1 MSRNRKTPKN
11 AGNPKIRKDRS
22 AGGRESSEGFTGLEA
37 AIVLLAFVVV
47 TAAFSYVVL
56 GSGFHT
62 VQKSQAVIY
71 SALEQSSSSI
81 LVDEVMYIRNSTT
94 GNIGMIR
101 IYMRSPH
108 SLVPADLSKMT
119 ISFATP
125 EGYCTIEQDS
135 PLYDNG
141 NPPAAGKWNI
151 YRNTGS
157 DAGKDAILLYNGD
170 YAIILVHLP
179 ADRELEPGD
188 EYWIEV
194 VQPLGLSMF
203 ISRTVPAQ
211 P

>member
-81 LVDEVMYIRNSTT
+81 LVDEVMYIRNTTT

>member
-1 MSRNRKTPKN
+1 MRRCLKN
-11 AGNPKIRKDRS
+11 SNSPTNCKN
-22 AGGRESSEGFTGLEA
+22 GRSSEGFTGLEA

-81 LVDEVMYIRNSTT
+81 LVDEVMYLRNSTS
-94 GNIGMIR
+94 GDVDMIR
-101 IYMRSPH
+101 IYLRSPH
-108 SLVPADLSKMT
+108 ALVPSDLSKMT

-125 EGYCTIEQDS
+125 DAYCTIERDS

-151 YRNTGS
+151 YRNTGNS
-157 DAGKDAILLYNGD
+157 GDKILLNSGD

-179 ADRELEPGD
+179 VGMELEAGD
-188 EYWIEV
+188 EYWIEI

-203 ISRTVPAQ
+203 ISRTVPSS

>member
-22 AGGRESSEGFTGLEA
+22 AGGCQTSEGFTGLEA

>member
-22 AGGRESSEGFTGLEA
+22 AGARESSEGFTGLEA

>member
-1 MSRNRKTPKN
+1 MNRNRKTPKN
-11 AGNPKIRKDRS
+11 AGNPKIRRS
-22 AGGRESSEGFTGLEA
+22 TESSRRTSEGFTGLEA

-81 LVDEVMYIRNSTT
+81 LVDEVMYIRNSTS
-94 GNIGMIR
+94 GNIEMIR
-101 IYMRSPH
+101 VYMRSPH

-125 EGYCTIEQDS
+125 AGYCTIEQDS

-151 YRNTGS
+151 YKNTGS
-157 DAGKDAILLYNGD
+157 DSGKDAILLYNGD
-170 YAIILVHLP
+170 YVIILIHLP
-179 ADRELEPGD
+179 EGRELEPGD
-188 EYWIEV
+188 EYWIEI

-203 ISRTVPAQ
+203 ISRTVPAL